1 MSGQGAA
8 ARGAAAR
15 APRAAARAPRAA
27 DAVPLAGI
35 VEARP
40 PAYPSVSVEQD
51 RGAGALDGY
60 IPGAG
65 TLEVAAKL
73 GAGMRGGRRGHAIS
87 VTGPYGSGKSTMGVF
102 LDGLVAPAKSGEW
115 RAAGSI
121 LRRSDPRLADMFD
134 KSRAALG
141 IKRRGMIR
149 CFATA
154 RREPVGATILR
165 ALDAGARSRFG
176 GQYGRGDFDGAA
188 ALGRMAHELGRGAS
202 PDAASVA
209 NAARGLCA
217 ADPVLVVI
225 DELGKNIE
233 YFADEGSREGDLFLL
248 QELAEMSGGTR
259 DVQLFMVTMQHMA
272 FEEHA
277 AGASHAQ
284 RREWAKVQGR
294 FDDVPFANSPEQT
307 RLLAA
312 SVLHP
317 PGGGGGGGEAGG
329 ARAKRA
335 VSKWAGRHARE
346 AASRGLGGDLNEGLL
361 LSCYPLHPLS
371 LEVLPEMCSRYGQ
384 HERTLI
390 SFMTGGGAHT
400 VPRFIAEHAWDG
412 RGELPAVRLDALY
425 DYFASG
431 SSLARS
437 LPSKASRLLE
447 IETLIRDTQGL
458 SGEEALVLKAVGVL
472 NLVGRA
478 GRLRASR
485 NMVEYATGIDPD
497 AALGSLERRSLV
509 TYRRHSDEYRVW
521 HGTDVDIQAKLEIA
535 RRKMAAA
542 PLADML
548 KATLPLGPVVAA
560 RHALQTGTTR
570 IFERVFADTADA
582 GQAAPG
588 PGFDGVIV
596 YLTGGQPRGGGRR
609 RIPANAV
616 EAGNLED
623 LREAALEVASIR
635 DVHDN
640 SPEIQ
645 ADWVARRELAERLAW
660 AESSLEGAFEAA
672 FACAR
677 GRRRRGRAAAASP
690 SSIASGLCDEWYA
703 EAPRVFNEM
712 INRNALTAQGSSA
725 LHKLLEAMIGRAALP
740 RMGIEGWGP
749 ERAMYEAVLA
759 RTGLHRA
766 TGFEHALHPPSDP
779 SLMPA
784 WKKILGMARDS
795 GRRIPVA
802 SVYEALAGRPYGV
815 KAGLLPVIMTAVL
828 LVCRYRLA
836 LYEHGTYCREL
847 TPEIAE
853 RMVKNPAHFEIKHVG
868 QGAAGRAALDAVAA
882 KLGVRP
888 AGRDAHAS
896 VLGIASHLVR
906 AYSALPPHIKKT
918 RHLGGSALAVRQAIE
933 AAVEPDTLLFES
945 LPGALDCAP
954 LGRGRLSK
962 ADAEEF
968 AERLSKAVSELGSA
982 FDGLLDGL
990 IRILL
995 RSTAIRTRRKLS
1007 RAASAVAPA
1016 VLDRDMKVFLTAVAN
1031 DAIER
1036 DRDWISYVALTLT
1049 GVPPPSW
1056 SDEQRAL
1063 FANRLED
1070 VSARFARLSSMH
1082 FADVSGSYAQP
1093 ACTVTVTHA
1102 DGREDTAIVSLAPP
1116 RSRRAAEAADRS
1128 AGGMCAGGGRG
1139 RGRASASGSSGSN
1152 DGDGDGDLRAL
1163 VAELVSRMRAAGPAG
1178 RGTVPRQRGGGA
1190 AAP

>member
-15 APRAAARAPRAA
+15 APRAAAAARAPA
-27 DAVPLAGI
+27 AVPLAGI

-141 IKRRGMIR
+141 IRRRGMIR

-188 ALGRMAHELGRGAS
+188 ALGRMARGLGRGAS

-209 NAARGLCA
+209 SAARGLCA

-233 YFADEGSREGDLFLL
+233 YFADEDSREGDLFLL

-259 DVQLFMVTMQHMA
+259 DAQLFMVTMQHMA

-294 FDDVPFANSPEQT
+294 FDDVPFANSPEQA

-317 PGGGGGGGEAGG
+317 PGGGGAAAG
-329 ARAKRA
+329 RAKRA
-335 VSKWAGRHARE
+335 VSEWARRHARE
-346 AASRGLGGDLNEGLL
+346 AASRGLGGDLSEGLL

-371 LEVLPEMCSRYGQ
+371 LEVLPELCSRYGQ
-384 HERTLI
+384 HERTLV

-425 DYFASG
+425 DYFVSG

-458 SGEEALVLKAVGVL
+458 SGEEARVLKAVGVL

-485 NMVEYATGIDPD
+485 TMVEYATGLDPD

-521 HGTDVDIQAKLEIA
+521 HGTDVDIQARLEIA

-582 GQAAPG
+582 GQVAPG

-596 YLTGGQPRGGGRR
+596 YLTGGQPRGVGRR
-609 RIPANAV
+609 GMPPNAV

-635 DVHDN
+635 DVHDS

-677 GRRRRGRAAAASP
+677 GRARRRGRAAAAAASP

-725 LHKLLEAMIGRAALP
+725 LHKLLEAMIGRAGLP

-749 ERAMYEAVLA
+749 ERAVYEAVLA

-779 SLMPA
+779 SLRPA
-784 WKKILGMARDS
+784 WKKILGMARGS

-815 KAGLLPVIMTAVL
+815 KAGLLPVIMTAAL
-828 LVCRYRLA
+828 LVCRDRLA

-868 QGAAGRAALDAVAA
+868 QGAAGRAALDTVAGR
-882 KLGVRP
+882 LGVRP

-918 RHLGGSALAVRQAIE
+918 RHLGGGALAVRQAIE

-945 LPGALDCAP
+945 LPRALGCAP
-954 LGRGRLSK
+954 LGRGRLPQ
-962 ADAEEF
+962 AEAEEF
-968 AERLSKAVSELGSA
+968 AERLSQAVSEMSSA

-1049 GVPPPSW
+1049 GVPPPNW

-1070 VSARFARLSSMH
+1070 MSARFARLSSMH

-1116 RSRRAAEAADRS
+1116 RRRRAAEAADRA
-1128 AGGMCAGGGRG
+1128 AGGMRGGG
-1139 RGRASASGSSGSN
+1139 
-1152 DGDGDGDLRAL
+1152 DGGDLRAL

-1178 RGTVPRQRGGGA
+1178 RGAAPRQRGG